1 MNDIKKVDTPDYKYL
16 FNYKTG
22 GFVRCGKTIDDDPIM
37 SPLGPEIFD
46 MEVSTICKGIGSE
59 GPCQFCYKSNT
70 PNGKN
75 MSFETFKKI
84 FHKLP
89 TNLTQIAF
97 GADAQCKSNP
107 EIWDM
112 MNYCRENDYNKV
124 IPNITVADIDDETA
138 DKLASLCGAVAV
150 SRYDDKNYCYDSVKK
165 LVDRGMTQVNIHV
178 MISEETFENSLA
190 SINEYREDSRLNGMN
205 AIVFL
210 SLKRKGRGI
219 GFTPLSQ
226 DKFKLLIDTAF
237 AKNVKIGFDSC
248 SAHKF
253 LDSIKGHENYDK
265 LEMNTEPCESFLFSN
280 YCNVDGVVFP
290 CSFCEDEPKWKEGL
304 SIVDCDDYMKDIWNG
319 GYSELFRSDLLGNQR
334 KCPVF
339 TI

>member
-1 MNDIKKVDTPDYKYL
+1 M
-16 FNYKTG
+16 
-22 GFVRCGKTIDDDPIM
+22 
-37 SPLGPEIFD
+37 
-46 MEVSTICKGIGSE
+46 
-59 GPCQFCYKSNT
+59 
-70 PNGKN
+70 
-75 MSFETFKKI
+75 
-84 FHKLP
+84 
-89 TNLTQIAF
+89 
-97 GADAQCKSNP
+97 
-107 EIWDM
+107 
-112 MNYCRENDYNKV
+112 
-124 IPNITVADIDDETA
+124 
-138 DKLASLCGAVAV
+138 
-150 SRYDDKNYCYDSVKK
+150 
-165 LVDRGMTQVNIHV
+165 
-178 MISEETFENSLA
+178 
-190 SINEYREDSRLNGMN
+190 
-205 AIVFL
+205 
-210 SLKRKGRGI
+210 KRKGRGI